1 MFQRTK
7 QRFEALMALVDEV
20 LADDPPA
27 PPHPHDRTVSLR
39 LQRRGG
45 AVTPREMHCLC
56 PVRPTAREDRRRGDR
71 VPG

>member
-27 PPHPHDRTVSLR
+27 SLHPHDRTVSLR
-39 LQRRGG
+39 PPRRAG
-45 AVTPREMHCLC
+45 AVAPRETHCLC
-56 PVRPTAREDRRRGDR
+56 PVRPAAGRDRRDR
-71 VPG
+71 IAR

>member
-27 PPHPHDRTVSLR
+27 VSHPHDRTVSLR
-39 LQRRGG
+39 RQRRAG
-45 AVTPREMHCLC
+45 AVAAREMHCLC
-56 PVRPTAREDRRRGDR
+56 PVRPPAGRGRRDRAVR
-71 VPG
+71 